1 MRCRPR
7 PSGPYGLMFAYLA
20 AKPTGGILVVLIIAV
35 VLFAVATIPAVQAK
49 LYWAALVSAGLAFL
63 TAAFLIS

>member
-1 MRCRPR
+1 MI
-7 PSGPYGLMFAYLA
+7 AYLA
-20 AKPTGGILVVLIIAV
+20 AKPTGGVLVVLIVAI
-35 VLFAVATIPAVQAK
+35 VLFAVAAIPAAQAR

>member
-1 MRCRPR
+1 MT
-7 PSGPYGLMFAYLA
+7 AYLA
-20 AKPTGGILVVLIIAV
+20 SKPSGGVLVVLVVAV
-35 VLFAVATIPAVQAK
+35 VLFAVAAIPAAQSR

>member
-1 MRCRPR
+1 
-7 PSGPYGLMFAYLA
+7 MFAYLA
-20 AKPTGGILVVLIIAV
+20 AKPTGWVLAVLIVAV
-35 VLFAVATIPAVQAK
+35 VLFVLAAIPAAQAR